1 MQNPQLYL
9 HSVKEN
15 ELWWRKIYNVCRT
28 YDLPQLQM
36 SSKALWS
43 RMRFIYQPAFFWEFL
58 KHGCPKITH
67 VTSFEKWI
75 MMQMLVHKD
84 FEPIVRTDSFI
95 MASFFCFDVL
105 LIFIYLLF
113 QKARPVSAWWCK
125 LVTQSEFHHLD
136 VVWTLT
142 DERCKTI
149 IKCLKHSILVE

>member
-1 MQNPQLYL
+1 M
-9 HSVKEN
+9 E
-15 ELWWRKIYNVCRT
+15 KIYNVC
-28 YDLPQLQM
+28 
-36 SSKALWS
+36 SKLWS
-43 RMRFIYQPAFFWEFL
+43 TTITNEFNDVMKSHAIYLSTCVFSRFFKTWM
-58 KHGCPKITH
+58 KITR
-67 VTSFEKWI
+67 VISFEKWI

-84 FEPIVRTDSFI
+84 VEPIVRTDSFI
-95 MASFFCFDVL
+95 MASFFSFDVL

-149 IKCLKHSILVE
+149 IKCLKHAVLVE